1 MFRHADNF
9 HVLARTRR
17 AIRQDDSIPLDFDCY
32 DALRGIIVD
41 TDFGDNL
48 RKGPH
53 DRPAEQAPVAGTLT
67 KEFVS
72 QVERVCVVHL
82 DSTRLR
88 EARPQMEHIGPG

>member
-1 MFRHADNF
+1 MFRHVENF

-41 TDFGDNL
+41 TDFGDSL

-53 DRPAEQAPVAGTLT
+53 DRPAEQAPVAGMLT

-72 QVERVCVVHL
+72 HVERVCVVHL
-82 DSTRLR
+82 GRACLR
-88 EARPQMEHIGPG
+88 EVRPQMKHIGLG